1 MNEEPKFGLPNEA
14 NVFEEIAKSDQR
26 IKVTTVSRR
35 YGKIITLVEGF
46 DKNVD
51 IRGTAKQ
58 LKEELACGGTVK
70 DGVIELQG
78 DHRKHVKPVLIRMG
92 FAEDSIDV
100 S

>member
-35 YGKIITLVEGF
+35 FGKIITLVEGF

-51 IRGTAKQ
+51 IKGTAKQ
-58 LKEELACGGTVK
+58 LKEMLACGGTVK

-78 DHRKHVKPVLIRMG
+78 DHRKNVKPALMRLG

-100 S
+100 K

>member
-26 IKVTTVSRR
+26 IKVTTVARR
-35 YGKIITLVEGF
+35 FGKIITLVEGF

-51 IRGTAKQ
+51 IKSIAKQ

-70 DGVIELQG
+70 GGIVELQG
-78 DHRKHVKPVLIRMG
+78 DHRKHVRHALVKMG
-92 FAEDSIDV
+92 FAHDSIDI